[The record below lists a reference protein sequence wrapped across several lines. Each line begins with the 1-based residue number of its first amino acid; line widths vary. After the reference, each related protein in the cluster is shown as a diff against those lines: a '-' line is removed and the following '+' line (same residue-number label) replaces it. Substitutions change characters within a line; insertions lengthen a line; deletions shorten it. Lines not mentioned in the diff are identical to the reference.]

1 LLDHPVAVVL
11 RAALTPHP
19 AIHNVRLVGSRER
32 AEEGPLSDWDFAVD
46 AADPRA
52 AAAAVPHL
60 VESLEPLAAQWDRL
74 AESSCFML
82 MLPGPAKVDLLLDL
96 PHSPEPPWFVDAT
109 TLPAIDQHFWD
120 WLLWIASKDV
130 QDRSSV
136 VHAELVKMGHHLLRP
151 MGEAAIPEDVES
163 AGKQYRRAR
172 ADHEI
177 RTGVAIARHLEW
189 EVVGALR
196 RHGYDL

>member
-52 AAAAVPHL
+52 AAAAVPQL

-172 ADHEI
+172 ADHEKEGWQLI
-177 RTGVAIARHLEW
+177 GGTC
-189 EVVGALR
+189 R
-196 RHGYDL
+196 RIDMQAS

>member
-1 LLDHPVAVVL
+1 MLDHSISDLL

-19 AIHNVRLVGSRER
+19 AVQSVRLVGSRAR

-46 AADPRA
+46 AANPRA
-52 AAAAVPHL
+52 AAATLPEL

-82 MLPGPAKVDLLLDL
+82 MLPGPVKVDLLLDL
-96 PHSPEPPWFVDAT
+96 PHRPKPPWFVDAT

-120 WLLWIASKDV
+120 WLLWIASKDIRH
-130 QDRSSV
+130 RSSL
-136 VHAELVKMGHHLLRP
+136 VHAELVKMSHHLLRP
-151 MGEAAIPEDVES
+151 MGDMGIPGDVEV
-163 AGKQYRRAR
+163 AAQCYRRAR
-172 ADHEI
+172 ANHEI
-177 RTGVAIARHLEW
+177 RTGGTIVRRLER
-189 EVVGALR
+189 EVVSGLR

>member
-1 LLDHPVAVVL
+1 LLDHPIADLV

-19 AIHNVRLVGSRER
+19 AVQNVRLVGSRER

-46 AADPRA
+46 AANPRA
-52 AAAAVPHL
+52 AAAAVPQL

-96 PHSPEPPWFVDAT
+96 PHRPKPPWVVDAT

-130 QDRSSV
+130 QDRTSM
-136 VHAELVKMGHHLLRP
+136 VHAELVKMSHHLLRP

-163 AGKQYRRAR
+163 AGRQFRRAR
-172 ADHEI
+172 ARHEI
-177 RTGVAIARHLEW
+177 RTGVAIARRLEW
-189 EVVGALR
+189 EVAGALR
-196 RHGYDL
+196 GHGYDL